1 MNLIAHPH
9 PDRSRYGTLAKWT
22 ALALIAALIPIV
34 VAAILLGSVV
44 RGRPLLGREE
54 APRTSRTLTITWG
67 VGVVVIGLL
76 QGASALLAGMSVAD
90 PTDFLIRLAAS
101 LALEG
106 LLLVG
111 TRTFVARQQ
120 ESAL

>member
-1 MNLIAHPH
+1 MNLIAQPH
-9 PDRSRYGTLAKWT
+9 PDRPSYVPLAKWT
-22 ALALIAALIPIV
+22 VLALIAALIPIV
-34 VAAILLGSVV
+34 VAAILLWSVV
-44 RGRPLLGREE
+44 RDRPLVGREE
-54 APRTSRTLTITWG
+54 APRTRRVLTITWG
-67 VGVVVIGLL
+67 VGLVVIGLL

>member
-54 APRTSRTLTITWG
+54 APRTGRTLTIMWG
-67 VGVVVIGLL
+67 VGLVVIGLL